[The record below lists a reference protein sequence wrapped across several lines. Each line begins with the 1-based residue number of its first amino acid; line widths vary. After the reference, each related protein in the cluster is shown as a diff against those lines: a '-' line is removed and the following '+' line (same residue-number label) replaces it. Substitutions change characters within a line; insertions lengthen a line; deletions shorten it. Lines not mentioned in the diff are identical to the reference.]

1 MGFKTQAYN
10 DDSDVDTGLITILNW
25 SPKCTKTYFFTDQ
38 LCDIGTLANFIYK
51 GGGGDVLKT
60 M

>member
-51 GGGGDVLKT
+51 GGGG
-60 M
+60 MS